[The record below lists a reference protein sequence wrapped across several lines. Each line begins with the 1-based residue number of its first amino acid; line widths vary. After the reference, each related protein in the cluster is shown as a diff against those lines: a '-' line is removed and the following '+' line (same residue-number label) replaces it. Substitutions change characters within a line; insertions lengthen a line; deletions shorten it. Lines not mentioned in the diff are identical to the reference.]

1 MIDKIILAGFG
12 GQGVMFIGKIFA
24 VSGMVSDLEVCWIP
38 SYGPEMR
45 GGTANCSVILSDE
58 EIHSPVIDKADGG
71 IVLNQPSYDKFFDRI
86 KPGGSL
92 VVNTSLCE
100 LNKKRDDIN
109 IIAIKATDA
118 AHDLGNAAI
127 ANMVCLGALLP
138 YLQLTNYA
146 KVEKALHE
154 VVGSKKPELLELNL
168 AAIRKGM
175 ELAGFIS

>member
-100 LNKKRDDIN
+100 LNKKEMILILSQSRQPMLPMIWV
-109 IIAIKATDA
+109 
-118 AHDLGNAAI
+118 
-127 ANMVCLGALLP
+127 MRLLP
-138 YLQLTNYA
+138 IWFAWVHYYPISNLPIMLR
-146 KVEKALHE
+146 L
-154 VVGSKKPELLELNL
+154 KKHFMRWSVLRN
-168 AAIRKGM
+168 RS
-175 ELAGFIS
+175 FWN